1 MFQILLL
8 VVSAF
13 FAGMMVFAAWEAWLA
28 YRIYLD
34 VEVEVEGE
42 GEVTEASGLPQFPEP
57 AAPVETVPEQVETVR
72 EATPEAPVREVDE
85 EVLAAI
91 AAADHYL
98 DESELDDL
106 FGPTPEG

>member
-1 MFQILLL
+1 MFQVLLL
-8 VVSAF
+8 VVSSF

-28 YRIYLD
+28 YRVYLD
-34 VEVEVEGE
+34 GDGGTVAEASAGLPHFPQPVAPVDTAAAEVEIAG
-42 GEVTEASGLPQFPEP
+42 G
-57 AAPVETVPEQVETVR
+57 

-98 DESELDDL
+98 EESELDDL
-106 FGPTPEG
+106 FGPTSEG